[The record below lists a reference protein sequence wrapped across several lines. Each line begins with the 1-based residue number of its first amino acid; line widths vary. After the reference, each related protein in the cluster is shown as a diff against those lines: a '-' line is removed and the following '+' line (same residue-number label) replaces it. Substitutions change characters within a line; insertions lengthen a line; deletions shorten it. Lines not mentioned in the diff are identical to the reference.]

1 MVVRHAI
8 KGPTT
13 DIQQSIT
20 KTEINIPILSQDKGA
35 IIFYSLAAILM
46 PLFFTLFLLFIL
58 FIPFAFKLDILSK
71 LNFLIYISCSH
82 SITP

>member
-35 IIFYSLAAILM
+35 IIFYLLAAILM
-46 PLFFTLFLLFIL
+46 PVFLLYFFYL
-58 FIPFAFKLDILSK
+58 FSSFLLP
-71 LNFLIYISCSH
+71 LNLIYY
-82 SITP
+82 PN